1 MLILRLI
8 FFLMLA
14 TIGGGLTLYLFT
26 RERHYLRFAWRSF
39 QVSLALVVLI
49 MLFYV
54 FERVVLMV

>member
-26 RERHYLRFAWRSF
+26 RDRRYLRFAWRSF

-54 FERVVLMV
+54 FERVVLLV

>member
-14 TIGGGLTLYLFT
+14 TIGGGLTLFLFT
-26 RERHYLRFAWRSF
+26 RERRYLRFAWRSF